1 MNEYQIY
8 ASIILIITFISIILN
23 LIDEKRNFLN
33 LKKMSAYSIQVNVY
47 RGIREK
53 ENIYKKDLS
62 IYKKI
67 INSTELIPGDVIE
80 IPENLFMPADIVL
93 LNGK

>member
-1 MNEYQIY
+1 
-8 ASIILIITFISIILN
+8 
-23 LIDEKRNFLN
+23 
-33 LKKMSAYSIQVNVY
+33 MSAYSIQVNVY

-53 ENIYKKDLS
+53 ENIFKKDLS

-67 INSTELIPGDVIE
+67 IDSTELIPGDIIE
-80 IPENLFMPADIVL
+80 IPENLFMPADIFL